1 MVRIDESASYYP
13 KPKGTLE
20 INENFHIAIYGKMP
34 NLFHRFMAWL
44 LLGWRYKDGKTN

>member
-1 MVRIDESASYYP
+1 MEKIDENVSNFS

-34 NLFHRFMAWL
+34 NRIHRYMAWL
-44 LLGWRYKDGKTN
+44 LLGWRYRDGKTN